1 VTHRDIWANS
11 TIVNQVFLSGLFW
24 GQSLI
29 PKPCKAM
36 ALGYNRV
43 FLFNSADEKSS
54 LFYSD
59 TDAVG
64 FAKPDHFPETY
75 QLIVEEGDTSEGT
88 ALVEYSN
95 QLFAFKENAIFLI
108 EQSGTASFSSRL
120 IYKGVGAVNQ
130 RSVVVAGNAL
140 IFIDRSGIYRYSG
153 GEPVMLSTDLSDFFR
168 DSVDQDAL
176 SEKAFLL
183 FDKTDDTVYAYV
195 PSVDADFCDRVVVFD
210 VRNNTFSIDLIP
222 YVTCGYVDDDD
233 IYVGT
238 PYGQVLKV
246 SKTAYLDGVS
256 TGYTGTGKIL

>member
-1 VTHRDIWANS
+1 
-11 TIVNQVFLSGLFW
+11 
-24 GQSLI
+24 
-29 PKPCKAM
+29 
-36 ALGYNRV
+36 
-43 FLFNSADEKSS
+43 
-54 LFYSD
+54 
-59 TDAVG
+59 
-64 FAKPDHFPETY
+64 
-75 QLIVEEGDTSEGT
+75 
-88 ALVEYSN
+88 
-95 QLFAFKENAIFLI
+95 
-108 EQSGTASFSSRL
+108 
-120 IYKGVGAVNQ
+120 
-130 RSVVVAGNAL
+130 
-140 IFIDRSGIYRYSG
+140 
-153 GEPVMLSTDLSDFFR
+153 MLSTDLSDFFR